1 MLAGVNPVMPH
12 DCGERNLYILLE
24 KSLKLHHDRI
34 AVTDD
39 DGSHSYARLGQ
50 RVNEIASDLYEV
62 GCRPGARVC
71 LAVGHRLDLVASVL
85 AVLRLGAT
93 YVPIDTRNPVDRLKY
108 IVGDSE
114 ATMVICSA
122 EHVDT
127 VGQLGLVELRLD
139 GLSCPGGVAPTA
151 VAPSSEL
158 AYILYTSGSTGRPKG
173 VGITHGNV
181 LNYVR
186 WASDRYFR
194 FPDDRIALYT
204 TLAFDFTVT
213 CLFPPLMVGA
223 SIGIYDGVTDPM
235 AIQRILADEDVNIV
249 KITPSYLYLLS
260 HLLNSHQH
268 IRRLIVGGEDLTV
281 ELASRIHAQ
290 LMGSAEII
298 NEYGPTEATVGCLT
312 YTFDPA
318 VDLGGSVPIGKPIP
332 EMRAYVVSEDGDP
345 VGEGEEGEI
354 ILSGKSVAPGY
365 LRPESHAFIDNPFD
379 PGMVMYRTGD
389 IARRGAD
396 GNLLFVGRKDEQ
408 VKIRGNR
415 IELSEVSAAILN
427 HPMVAS
433 AYVTAVREHGSRA
446 LVAVATGDP
455 GLTEAL
461 LQKHLAQQLPGY
473 AVPTSLKV
481 IDALPLTFNQK
492 VNRDAVLTIL
502 RNGEAAQ

>member
-1 MLAGVNPVMPH
+1 M
-12 DCGERNLYILLE
+12 NLYALLD

-39 DGSHSYARLGQ
+39 DGSHRYARLGQ
-50 RVNEIASDLYEV
+50 RVNEIASALFEA
-62 GCRPGARVC
+62 GCQSRTRVC

-93 YVPIDTRNPVDRLKY
+93 YVPIDTRNPVDRIRY
-108 IVGDSE
+108 IVDDSE

-122 EHVDT
+122 EYVET

-139 GLSCPGGVAPTA
+139 GLSRPGETVPT
-151 VAPSSEL
+151 VVVPSSEL

-173 VGITHGNV
+173 VGITHGNL

-186 WASDRYFR
+186 WASDRYLQS
-194 FPDDRIALYT
+194 PDDRIALYT

-213 CLFPPLMVGA
+213 CLFPPLIAGA
-223 SIGIYDGVTDPM
+223 SIGIYDGVADPM
-235 AIQRILADEDVNIV
+235 AIQRILADEDVNVV

-260 HLLNSHQH
+260 HLLNGHRH
-268 IRRLIVGGEDLTV
+268 IRRLIVGGEDLTA
-281 ELASRIHAQ
+281 ELAAKVHAQ
-290 LMGSAEII
+290 LMGSAEIV
-298 NEYGPTEATVGCLT
+298 NEYGPTEATVGCIT
-312 YTFDPA
+312 HTFDPA
-318 VDLGGSVPIGKPIP
+318 VDRDGSVPIGEPIP
-332 EMRAYVVSEDGDP
+332 GMRAYVVNKYGDP
-345 VGEGEEGEI
+345 VADGEEGEI
-354 ILSGKSVAPGY
+354 LLSGKSVAPGY
-365 LRPESHAFIDNPFD
+365 LRPESHAFTDNPFD
-379 PGMVMYRTGD
+379 PGTVVYRTGD
-389 IARRGAD
+389 IARRGTD
-396 GNLLFVGRKDEQ
+396 GNLLFIGRKDDQ

-415 IELSEVSAAILN
+415 VELSEVSAAILN

-446 LVAVATGDP
+446 LAAVVTGDP

-492 VNRDAVLTIL
+492 VDRDAVLTIF
-502 RNGEAAQ
+502 RNGEATR